1 MTPRYKLSQIAIISG
16 VFIWV
21 GMVCGISFL
30 ESWLKF
36 QAPGMTLDIGVG
48 IGRLVFDVL
57 NKVEIFLAIMVLIF
71 WWQVKQEK
79 PKDASYIAFGIALV
93 VLAIQTLVLLPLMD
107 TRADLRLQGA
117 VLPPS
122 YMHIYY
128 VGGEIIKVS
137 GLTIFGIKNIK

>member
-1 MTPRYKLSQIAIISG
+1 MTLRYKISQIGTISG

-36 QAPGMTLDIGVG
+36 QSPGMTIDIGVG
-48 IGRLVFDVL
+48 IGRLVFDIL
-57 NKVEIFLAIMVLIF
+57 NKVEIFLAIIILFF
-71 WWQVKQEK
+71 WWQIKQGK

-93 VLAIQTLVLLPLMD
+93 VLAVQTLVLLPIMD